1 MGRSRGM
8 AGQRSAGISTAGWL
22 SGIVMLVLIVLLAS
36 PAVSQT
42 QARSDIPWRDDLRY
56 SRTSV
61 DDDIRS
67 VLRSILRTAGISA
80 IFRPG
85 VQAEVSLRFDD
96 VLPRHAFEQL
106 LIEQGLGYEYNAQ
119 TRTVTI
125 FMDSAEADQVVR
137 REFVTLTHARFD
149 AIRSM
154 LTRFGIATEGVAH
167 DPATNTLLIQGRTE
181 YLTEVTDL
189 IARVEESERTRQELE
204 LEQVALDRK
213 RRRAELE
220 QSMYQQMLEADVKVI
235 PLRFASV
242 GQTTRRFHGT
252 TVTVPGI
259 EQTLTA
265 MLGQLSIDSNVARRG
280 DAADGE
286 ETEDQFFRRLQQIA
300 RPVVS
305 VDQRTN
311 SVIVRGTDNGI
322 IAVEKV
328 VLQLDQPLRMVEIEV
343 IIATAEVGVAE
354 ELGVALRGSV
364 SAEAGANR
372 SGAFDSGSSGTQVGN
387 GNGTLFDS
395 DGLNALSL
403 LPVVAAPNATLASFV
418 IGSAGNILQAQLNLL
433 EEENKAQVLSAP
445 RLVTL
450 DNVTARITR
459 AQDLFVQVD
468 TGGDNGQSLAE
479 IQTGLTLE
487 ITPSIVPSTVESDDS
502 LVRLSI
508 NAVNSAPG
516 AGVFGQIDVRSQE
529 VQTEVLVPNGATYV
543 IGGLFDDDRRE
554 QKSGVPGLKDMPLLG
569 WMFGNESSTNNLSET
584 IFFITPKVV
593 HEGAPFAQDIAQRSG
608 TTAYVSKQRG
618 RLSSAAD
625 ALMGGKGRAFP
636 NVMRSLE
643 EDE

>member
-1 MGRSRGM
+1 MGHMRNM
-8 AGQRSAGISTAGWL
+8 ADGRFAPASLAGWL
-22 SGIVMLVLIVLLAS
+22 AGLLMLLLIAG
-36 PAVSQT
+36 PAEAQSQG
-42 QARSDIPWRDDLRY
+42 RPDIPWRDDLRY

-85 VQAEVSLRFDD
+85 VRADVSLRFDD

-106 LIEQGLGYEYNAQ
+106 LIEQGLGYEYNTQ
-119 TRTVTI
+119 TRTATI
-125 FMDSAEADQVVR
+125 FMDSVEEDQAVR
-137 REFVTLTHARFD
+137 RQFVTLAHARFD
-149 AIRSM
+149 DIRSM
-154 LTRFGIATEGVAH
+154 LTRFGIPTDGVAH
-167 DPATNTLLIQGRTE
+167 DPATNTLLVQGRTD
-181 YLTEVTDL
+181 YLTEVIDL
-189 IARVEESERTRQELE
+189 IARVEESERIRKDLAA
-204 LEQVALDRK
+204 EQTTLDRQ

-220 QSMYQQMLEADVKVI
+220 QNMYQQMLEADVKVI

-259 EQTLTA
+259 ETTLKA
-265 MLGQLSIDSNVARRG
+265 MLGQLSIDSPGAGRQTG
-280 DAADGE
+280 TGGE
-286 ETEDQFFRRLQQIA
+286 ETEDQFFRRLQQIS

-311 SVIVRGTDNGI
+311 SVIVRGTDTGI

-354 ELGVALRGSV
+354 EIGVALRA
-364 SAEAGANR
+364 SATGEAGANR

-459 AQDLFVQVD
+459 AQDVFVQVD

-487 ITPSIVPSTVESDDS
+487 ITPSIVPSTVDSDES

-529 VQTEVLVPNGATYV
+529 VQTEVLVPDGATYV

-554 QKSGVPGLKDMPLLG
+554 QHSGVPGLKDMPLLG

-593 HEGAPFAQDIAQRSG
+593 MEGAPFAQDIAQRAG
-608 TTAYVSKQRG
+608 TTAYVGKQRA

-625 ALMGGKGRAFP
+625 SLMGGKGRAFP
-636 NVMRSLE
+636 NAMRALE

>member
-242 GQTTRRFHGT
+242 GQTTRRFHG
-252 TVTVPGI
+252 
-259 EQTLTA
+259 
-265 MLGQLSIDSNVARRG
+265 
-280 DAADGE
+280 
-286 ETEDQFFRRLQQIA
+286 
-300 RPVVS
+300 
-305 VDQRTN
+305 
-311 SVIVRGTDNGI
+311 
-322 IAVEKV
+322 
-328 VLQLDQPLRMVEIEV
+328 
-343 IIATAEVGVAE
+343 
-354 ELGVALRGSV
+354 
-364 SAEAGANR
+364 
-372 SGAFDSGSSGTQVGN
+372 SGK
-387 GNGTLFDS
+387 
-395 DGLNALSL
+395 
-403 LPVVAAPNATLASFV
+403 PAS
-418 IGSAGNILQAQLNLL
+418 
-433 EEENKAQVLSAP
+433 
-445 RLVTL
+445 RC
-450 DNVTARITR
+450 
-459 AQDLFVQVD
+459 
-468 TGGDNGQSLAE
+468 
-479 IQTGLTLE
+479 
-487 ITPSIVPSTVESDDS
+487 
-502 LVRLSI
+502 
-508 NAVNSAPG
+508 
-516 AGVFGQIDVRSQE
+516 
-529 VQTEVLVPNGATYV
+529 
-543 IGGLFDDDRRE
+543 
-554 QKSGVPGLKDMPLLG
+554 
-569 WMFGNESSTNNLSET
+569 
-584 IFFITPKVV
+584 
-593 HEGAPFAQDIAQRSG
+593 
-608 TTAYVSKQRG
+608 
-618 RLSSAAD
+618 
-625 ALMGGKGRAFP
+625 
-636 NVMRSLE
+636 
-643 EDE
+643 

>member
-1 MGRSRGM
+1 MGSSRSM
-8 AGQRSAGISTAGWL
+8 ADRRFAGVPSAGWL
-22 SGIVMLVLIVLLAS
+22 CGMLALVMLLLLAAS
-36 PAVSQT
+36 AAAQSQSG
-42 QARSDIPWRDDLRY
+42 QDIPWRDDLRY

-85 VQAEVSLRFDD
+85 VQADVSLRFDN

-106 LIEQGLGYEYNAQ
+106 LIEQGLGYEYNPQ
-119 TRTVTI
+119 TRTATI

-154 LTRFGIATEGVAH
+154 LTRFGISTDGVAH

-181 YLTEVTDL
+181 YLSEVTDL
-189 IARVEESERTRQELE
+189 IARIEESERTRQELE
-204 LEQVALDRK
+204 LEQAALDRK

-220 QSMYQQMLEADVKVI
+220 QNMYQQMLDADVKVI

-259 EQTLTA
+259 EQTLQA
-265 MLGQLSIDSNVARRG
+265 MLGQLSQNTTAPGRRASS
-280 DAADGE
+280 DEE
-286 ETEDQFFRRLQQIA
+286 ETEDQFFRRLQQIS

-305 VDQRTN
+305 IDQRTN
-311 SVIVRGTDNGI
+311 SVIVRGTDSGI
-322 IAVEKV
+322 LAVEKV

-354 ELGVALRGSV
+354 ELGVALRGS
-364 SAEAGANR
+364 ATATAGADR
-372 SGAFDSGSSGTQVGN
+372 SGAFDTGTSGTQVGN

-403 LPVVAAPNATLASFV
+403 LPVVAAPNAALASFV
-418 IGSAGNILQAQLNLL
+418 IGSAGNILQAQLNAL
-433 EEENKAQVLSAP
+433 EEDNKAQVLSAP

-487 ITPSIVPSTVESDDS
+487 ITPSIVPSTVENDES

-554 QKSGVPGLKDMPLLG
+554 QKSGVPGLQDMPLLG
-569 WMFGNESSTNNLSET
+569 WMFGNETSTNNLSET

-593 HEGAPFAQDIAQRSG
+593 HEGAPFAQDIAQRAG
-608 TTAYVSKQRG
+608 TTTYVSKQRD

-625 ALMGGKGRAFP
+625 QLMGGKGRAFP
-636 NVMRSLE
+636 NAMRSLE

>member
-1 MGRSRGM
+1 MGQSRRR
-8 AGQRSAGISTAGWL
+8 ADRTLAPASVAGWL
-22 SGIVMLVLIVLLAS
+22 TGLLLLLLVAGPVLA
-36 PAVSQT
+36 QT
-42 QARSDIPWRDDLRY
+42 DARSDIPWRDDLRY

-85 VQAEVSLRFDD
+85 VSADVSLRFDD

-106 LIEQGLGYEYNAQ
+106 LIEQGLGYEYNSQ
-119 TRTVTI
+119 TRTATI
-125 FMDSAEADQVVR
+125 FMDSAEEDQVVR
-137 REFVTLTHARFD
+137 RQFVTLTHARFD
-149 AIRSM
+149 AIASM
-154 LTRFGIATEGVAH
+154 LTRFGISTAGVAH
-167 DPATNTLLIQGRTE
+167 DPATNTLLVQGRTD
-181 YLTEVTDL
+181 YLTEVIDL
-189 IARVEESERTRQELE
+189 IARVEESERIRKDLAV
-204 LEQVALDRK
+204 EQTVLDRQ
-213 RRRAELE
+213 RRRAEME
-220 QSMYQQMLEADVKVI
+220 QNMYQQMLDADVKVI

-242 GQTTRRFHGT
+242 GQTTRRFHGA

-259 EQTLTA
+259 EQTLKA
-265 MLGQLSIDSNVARRG
+265 MLGQLSIDSPASAP
-280 DAADGE
+280 AASASGE
-286 ETEDQFFRRLQQIA
+286 ETEDQFFRRLQQIS

-311 SVIVRGTDNGI
+311 SVIVRGTDTGI

-364 SAEAGANR
+364 SGEAGGNR
-372 SGAFDSGSSGTQVGN
+372 SAAFDNGTSGTQVGN

-418 IGSAGNILQAQLNLL
+418 IGGAGNILQAQLNLL

-487 ITPSIVPSTVESDDS
+487 ITPSIVPSTVENDES

-554 QKSGVPGLKDMPLLG
+554 QRSGVPGLKDMPLLG

-593 HEGAPFAQDIAQRSG
+593 NEGAPFAQDIAQRAG
-608 TTAYVSKQRG
+608 TAAHVSKQRA
-618 RLSSAAD
+618 RLSSGAASRLRCQGRGLPSAMRGGGD
-625 ALMGGKGRAFP
+625 AA
-636 NVMRSLE
+636 
-643 EDE
+643 